1 MKRVI
6 MDTNVYGL
14 IVVDLDRNKV
24 KEALKKGLRVIVYG
38 MPLIRKELRDT
49 PKNIRA
55 EGANLRNYLLSLYD
69 EVTGNR
75 TLKYLKEADSL
86 ATSYFSVYKELG
98 GYASR
103 DEIIKDIMIFACA
116 SMNSL
121 DIVVSNDRKTML
133 SDKALHSYK
142 IVNQIRKIRMP
153 RFLSYEEF
161 KREIK

>member
-75 TLKYLKEADSL
+75 TLKYLKEAL
-86 ATSYFSVYKELG
+86 Q
-98 GYASR
+98 R
-103 DEIIKDIMIFACA
+103 
-116 SMNSL
+116 
-121 DIVVSNDRKTML
+121 
-133 SDKALHSYK
+133 
-142 IVNQIRKIRMP
+142 
-153 RFLSYEEF
+153 
-161 KREIK
+161 